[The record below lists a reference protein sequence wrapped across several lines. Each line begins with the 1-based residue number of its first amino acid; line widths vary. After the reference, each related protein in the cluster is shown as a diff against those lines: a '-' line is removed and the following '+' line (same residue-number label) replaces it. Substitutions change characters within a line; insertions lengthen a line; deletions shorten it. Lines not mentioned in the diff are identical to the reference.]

1 MRDGTTLVTT
11 TLLTLG
17 SLLATGQS
25 AIVPFC
31 TAPIWIV
38 VALAGRRTTPTS
50 ATRQRLAIALM
61 TAWSATLLS
70 LWVAWPGPDV
80 GRAVH
85 AHPDFGQ
92 HPVLALAGLPWPGV
106 EGNGLGLAHERIP
119 FLMGVDALLVDFAL
133 WTTIAW
139 LALRRRTSPALPG
152 FAPTATFAALA
163 SLIGGWRLV
172 LLFA

>member
-1 MRDGTTLVTT
+1 MRDGTLLVTT

-25 AIVPFC
+25 AIVPLC
-31 TAPIWIV
+31 TAPIWIAA
-38 VALAGRRTTPTS
+38 ALACRRTTPT
-50 ATRQRLAIALM
+50 AAARQRLATALM
-61 TAWSATLLS
+61 MAWSATLLS

-106 EGNGLGLAHERIP
+106 EGNGLGHAHDRIP
-119 FLMGVDALLVDFAL
+119 FVMGVDALLVDFAL

-139 LALRRRTSPALPG
+139 LALRRRTLAALPG
-152 FAPTATFAALA
+152 FAPAATVAAFA
-163 SLIGGWRLV
+163 SVVGGWRLV
-172 LLFA
+172 LLFD